1 MDYFTVA
8 TLQNQ
13 DKFMKLGKGWI
24 IIEEHFHTQESFLI
38 SIVNARKGESY
49 IREYIE
55 QIYVDKFASINEKFI
70 YKKNRDKLP
79 AYQVSNYHTS
89 VGHEPTFK
97 GHLCDKFEI
106 IDENTLEFSYK
117 TKNGLFTER
126 TKINNDEN
134 I

>member
-1 MDYFTVA
+1 
-8 TLQNQ
+8 
-13 DKFMKLGKGWI
+13 
-24 IIEEHFHTQESFLI
+24 
-38 SIVNARKGESY
+38 
-49 IREYIE
+49 
-55 QIYVDKFASINEKFI
+55 
-70 YKKNRDKLP
+70 
-79 AYQVSNYHTS
+79 

>member
-1 MDYFTVA
+1 MGYFTVA

-55 QIYVDKFASINEKFI
+55 QIYIGDLCI
-70 YKKNRDKLP
+70 NRD
-79 AYQVSNYHTS
+79 
-89 VGHEPTFK
+89 
-97 GHLCDKFEI
+97 D
-106 IDENTLEFSYK
+106 
-117 TKNGLFTER
+117 
-126 TKINNDEN
+126 
-134 I
+134 